1 MCFHIVMSSHTLAL
15 QAGLS
20 FIGEK
25 GITVKVIDLQLNM
38 YTAPALLAAV
48 FGVVNILLVGLVL
61 R

>member
-1 MCFHIVMSSHTLAL
+1 MSSHTSAL
-15 QAGLS
+15 QACLS

-25 GITVKVIDLQLNM
+25 GITIKVIDLQLNM
-38 YTAPALLAAV
+38 YTAPALLATA